1 MEGGARRHPSPVHVR
16 CQTFICPLGWGC
28 RVGFQ
33 LQVNFYARN
42 GLVNHQSWSFGGRLG
57 GGTRRPHMAAV
68 SHAAFV
74 NLPFD
79 LASRLNE
86 TKSVPPTNDLGWAFV
101 ERSFSLSNDVRELL
115 LKFCCAFSRSL
126 IR

>member
-1 MEGGARRHPSPVHVR
+1 
-16 CQTFICPLGWGC
+16 
-28 RVGFQ
+28 
-33 LQVNFYARN
+33 
-42 GLVNHQSWSFGGRLG
+42 
-57 GGTRRPHMAAV
+57 MAAV

-86 TKSVPPTNDLGWAFV
+86 TKYVPPTNDLGWAFV